1 LDFGIGLGICYSLTS
16 KRRLWRFNAA
26 FSICTSLVSVIF
38 TRHVLSETRESQVL
52 ISNLVVIRF
61 VNLFF
66 PVIYLLVI
74 PLSYCIIDFCN
85 VSIYLCPLITT

>member
-1 LDFGIGLGICYSLTS
+1 MQLFLYVLASL
-16 KRRLWRFNAA
+16 
-26 FSICTSLVSVIF
+26 ISVIF
-38 TRHVLSETRESQVL
+38 TRRVLSEKRESQVL

-66 PVIYLLVI
+66 LVIYLLVI

-85 VSIYLCPLITT
+85 VYIWRG